1 MIWLKEGELRRETM
15 KRKEFLRKTL
25 QAGLASWSLLLF
37 ERRTLMAK
45 SKEKK
50 TERKLKDKNQ
60 AFKEAWI
67 VALMANMDEQF
78 DEKTRAKLMES
89 CGRDCARRGSIR
101 MAESARGDVGK
112 LVQSLA
118 NILGKKNCFM
128 DGNVVHLGY
137 DKCYCEL
144 VAEGPERLSDTYCN
158 CSTGWVLEMF
168 ETAAQKPVEVELLQT
183 IKRGAPSCR
192 FLVRV

>member
-1 MIWLKEGELRRETM
+1 MVKEGELRRETM
-15 KRKEFLRKTL
+15 KRKEFLSKTL
-25 QAGLASWSLLLF
+25 QAGLASTSLLLF

-45 SKEKK
+45 SREKRP
-50 TERKLKDKNQ
+50 ERKPKDKNQ

-101 MAESARGDVGK
+101 MAESARGQVGK

-158 CSTGWVLEMF
+158 CSRGWVLEMF

>member
-1 MIWLKEGELRRETM
+1 M
-15 KRKEFLRKTL
+15 KRKEFLKKAF
-25 QAGLASWSLLLF
+25 QAGLASTSLLHF
-37 ERRTLMAK
+37 ERRTMMAK
-45 SKEKK
+45 SQGKK
-50 TERKLKDKNQ
+50 PQRKPKDKNQ

-67 VALMANMDEQF
+67 VALMTNMDEQF
-78 DEKTRAKLMES
+78 DEKTRVKLMES

-101 MAESARGDVGK
+101 LAESARGDVGK

-128 DGNVVHLGY
+128 DNNVVHLGY

-158 CSTGWVLEMF
+158 CSRGWALEMF
-168 ETAAQKPVEVELLQT
+168 ETAAQKPVKVEVLQT

-192 FLVRV
+192 FLVRL

>member
-1 MIWLKEGELRRETM
+1 M
-15 KRKEFLRKTL
+15 KRKEFLKKVF
-25 QAGLASWSLLLF
+25 QAGLASTILLLF
-37 ERRTLMAK
+37 ERRTMMAK
-45 SKEKK
+45 SQEKK
-50 TERKLKDKNQ
+50 PQRKPKDKNQ

-67 VALMANMDEQF
+67 AALMTNMDEQF
-78 DEKTRAKLMES
+78 DEKARAKLMES
-89 CGRDCARRGSIR
+89 CGRDCARRGAIR
-101 MAESARGDVGK
+101 MAQSARGDVRK
-112 LVQSLA
+112 LVQSLS

-158 CSTGWVLEMF
+158 CSRGWVLEMF
-168 ETAAQKPVEVELLQT
+168 ETAAQKPVQVELLQT

-192 FLVRV
+192 FLVRL